1 MHLNISQL
9 NKKVQKRG
17 PESQFQMIS
26 TAKPIEAGVSKLSEQ
41 LTHTHL
47 LQTWHLNHLLQTLSQ
62 IFHKMLWLRSEIAA
76 HSVKSF

>member
-26 TAKPIEAGVSKLSEQ
+26 AAKPIEAGNSLHIPTFCKLG
-41 LTHTHL
+41 
-47 LQTWHLNHLLQTLSQ
+47 
-62 IFHKMLWLRSEIAA
+62 I
-76 HSVKSF
+76 